1 MGFYTKFDSHPVRL
15 DVPTDKAEFAKFAK
29 ENPVF
34 VSIDQS
40 RAMPHN
46 ITAKGDIA
54 NDLSTL
60 LHPKDMPEYLSM
72 QMRLQQVGAPS
83 GLDWD
88 LPLDEAFQTIIPASC
103 QTASEYERFSE
114 HYAKWQLQKVQRS
127 QKKAPFSPSAEPVK
141 KDIVSKDE

>member
-1 MGFYTKFDSHPVRL
+1 MGFYTKFDSHPVCL
-15 DVPTDKAEFAKFAK
+15 DVPTDKDEFAKFAK

-46 ITAKGDIA
+46 ITEKGDIA

-60 LHPKDMPEYLSM
+60 LHPKDMSQYLSM
-72 QMRLQQVGAPS
+72 QMQLQQQGAPS
-83 GLDWD
+83 GLDWE
-88 LPLDEAFQTIIPASC
+88 LPLDEAYKTIIPASC

-114 HYAKWQLQKVQRS
+114 HYAKWQLQKARSSQRKS
-127 QKKAPFSPSAEPVK
+127 PAAPSGDSVK
-141 KDIVSKDE
+141 NTIDFKED